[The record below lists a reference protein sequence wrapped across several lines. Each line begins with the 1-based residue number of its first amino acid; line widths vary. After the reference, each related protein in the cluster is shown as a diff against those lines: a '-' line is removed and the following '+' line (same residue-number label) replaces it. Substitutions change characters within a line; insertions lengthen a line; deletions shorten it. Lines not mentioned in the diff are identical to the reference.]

1 MDGTLDFSTINE
13 DQIKICFDLININ
26 PKNVDAWVKLTQIY
40 LRNQDFKMANICIN
54 TAFECDEEINTLM
67 LSMKAYY
74 HLKVGEFNEA
84 RELYLYLISLHKN
97 LLNNSTPEDINYSL
111 YIKKIRKFK
120 FNLSE
125 IEFYLGNKING
136 FELYEYRDKKLQENF
151 IKD

>member
-40 LRNQDFKMANICIN
+40 LRNQDFKMAKMCID

-84 RELYLYLISLHKN
+84 RELYLYLISLHKTY
-97 LLNNSTPEDINYSL
+97 STIVHL
-111 YIKKIRKFK
+111 KI
-120 FNLSE
+120 L
-125 IEFYLGNKING
+125 IIVCA
-136 FELYEYRDKKLQENF
+136 
-151 IKD
+151 

>member
-54 TAFECDEEINTLM
+54 TAFECDEKINTRM

-84 RELYLYLISLHKN
+84 KDLYLYLISFFEN
-97 LLNNSTPEDINYSL
+97 LLNNSSPKDINYSL
-111 YIKKIRKFK
+111 YIKKIRTWKV
-120 FNLSE
+120 SS
-125 IEFYLGNKING
+125 
-136 FELYEYRDKKLQENF
+136 
-151 IKD
+151 